1 MQPFFSRKG
10 IMVPNR
16 LSAVLLAVCVFLL
29 LAGQAAT
36 ADPRVRGDRL
46 APAQA
51 GALARIIVDAGK
63 YDRMDTP
70 VSVLLDAIPDVLT
83 HAPIGLL
90 EIKGSERIPTPSQIE
105 SGESAKLWWILSGK
119 TPAEG
124 LRVYELVTGAP
135 AKTSVVEAIKDN
147 KVLLIR
153 KGEQKLLQYNHAIV
167 PPPQEQ
173 SELFSRSGFIHP
185 LWSPSGDILTN
196 IHPPDHIH
204 HLGIWMPWTHTK
216 FQGKDVDFW
225 NLKEGQGTVR
235 FIKFLS
241 TTSGPVYGGFQA
253 EHDHVALKTDQGEKV
268 VLKEVWDVRVFN
280 VAGPEKGYRL
290 VDFKSTQRCVADSP
304 LYQIEYRYG
313 GFGFRAAAEWK
324 GEDAAYLTSEGKTR
338 KDGHGTRARWC
349 DTSGAINGKWAG
361 VTHMSHPDNF
371 RHPEPMRIWPEFENQ
386 VFFNWAPSQLGDWV
400 MEPGK
405 DYIFRYRLY
414 VHEGK
419 VNVADSERVWQDF
432 AEPPEVKVEA
442 ARPENAMILFDGTDF
457 SHWAHANGQP
467 VKWQIVDGAMRDPA
481 LREAKIVPGSGSI
494 VTKRQFR
501 DFKLHVEFK
510 TPQLPANVKG
520 QARGNSGVYLQRRYE
535 IQILDSF
542 GLPPKDNECGSLY
555 TVKAPDKN
563 VCKQPGEWQSYDIT
577 FHAARFEGQGKNAK
591 KVKNARIT
599 MWQNGVLIHDD
610 VEIPNKTGAGQPES
624 PEPGSIML
632 QEHGSEVMF
641 RNIQIVPLDE

>member
-1 MQPFFSRKG
+1 M
-10 IMVPNR
+10 MPNR
-16 LSAVLLAVCVFLL
+16 LSAVLIPVCILPLLL
-29 LAGQAAT
+29 LAGQCVAANQ
-36 ADPRVRGDRL
+36 P
-46 APAQA
+46 
-51 GALARIIVDAGK
+51 LARITVDAGK
-63 YDRMDTP
+63 YDRIDTP

-83 HAPIGLL
+83 RAPIGLF

-105 SGESAKLWWILSGK
+105 SGDPPKLWWIMYGT
-119 TPAEG
+119 TPAG
-124 LRVYELVTGAP
+124 GKRIYELVPGL
-135 AKTSVVEAIKDN
+135 SVDTA
-147 KVLLIR
+147 VLEVV
-153 KGEQKLLQYNHAIV
+153 KNDSFLQIQAQTPRGNNRVLRYNYALV
-167 PPPQEQ
+167 PPPEGE
-173 SELFSRSGFIHP
+173 SPLFTRSAFIHP
-185 LWSPSGDILTN
+185 LWSPSGDVLTN

-235 FIKFLS
+235 FVKFLS

-268 VLKEVWDVRVFN
+268 VLNEVWDVRVFN
-280 VAGPEKGYRL
+280 PSTSLGTGVGGPEEGYRL

-324 GEDAAYLTSEGKTR
+324 GENAAYLTSEGKTR

-432 AEPPEVKVEA
+432 AEPPEIKVEA
-442 ARPENAMILFDGTDF
+442 GRPENAIILFDGTDF

-494 VTKRQFR
+494 VTKQEFR
-501 DFKLHVEFK
+501 DFKLHIEFK
-510 TPQLPANVKG
+510 TPQLAANVKG

-535 IQILDSF
+535 IQILDSY
-542 GLPPKDNECGSLY
+542 GLPAKDNECGSLY

-577 FHAARFEGQGKNAK
+577 FYAARFDGQGKNAK

-599 MWQNGVLIHDD
+599 VWQNGVLIHSD
-610 VEIPNKTGAGQPES
+610 VEIPNKTGAGQPEG
-624 PEPGSIML
+624 PEPGPILL

-641 RNIQIVPLDE
+641 RNIRIVPLDE

>member
-1 MQPFFSRKG
+1 M
-10 IMVPNR
+10 MPNR
-16 LSAVLLAVCVFLL
+16 LSTVLLGVCVFLL
-29 LAGQAAT
+29 LAGQVAT
-36 ADPRVRGDRL
+36 ADEP
-46 APAQA
+46 
-51 GALARIIVDAGK
+51 LARITVEAGK
-63 YDRMDTP
+63 HTRIDTP
-70 VSVLLDAIPDVLT
+70 VFIALDGIRYSELALY
-83 HAPIGLL
+83 
-90 EIKGSERIPTPSQIE
+90 EIKGSKRTGVAKQIE
-105 SGESAKLWWILSGK
+105 RGNPPLLWWIMYGT
-119 TPAEG
+119 TPAG
-124 LRVYELVTGAP
+124 GKRIYELVEGRSFVER
-135 AKTSVVEAIKDN
+135 SV
-147 KVLLIR
+147 LILTEKNDSFLEIQTR
-153 KGEQKLLQYNHAIV
+153 GSKILRYNHAPV
-167 PPPQEQ
+167 PPPEGE
-173 SELFSRSGFIHP
+173 SPLFTRSAFIHP

-204 HLGIWMPWTHTK
+204 HLGIWMPWAHTK

-235 FIKFLS
+235 FVKFLN
-241 TTSGPVYGGFQA
+241 TTNGQGPVYGGFQA

-280 VAGPEKGYRL
+280 VGGPEEGYWL
-290 VDFKSTQRCVADSP
+290 LDFISTQRCVADSP
-304 LYQIEYRYG
+304 LYQIEYHYG

-324 GEDAAYLTSEGKTR
+324 GENAAYLTSEGKTR

-371 RHPEPMRIWPEFENQ
+371 RHPEPMRIWPEFENN

-419 VNVADSERVWQDF
+419 VNVADSERLWQDF
-432 AEPPEVKVEA
+432 AHPPEAKVEPA
-442 ARPENAMILFDGTDF
+442 LPNEAIVLFDGKDF
-457 SHWAHANGQP
+457 VHWTQANGQP

-494 VTKRQFR
+494 VTKQEFR
-501 DFKLHVEFK
+501 DFKLHIEFK
-510 TPQLPANVKG
+510 TPQLAANVKG

-599 MWQNGVLIHDD
+599 VWQNGVLIHSD
-610 VEIPNKTGAGQPES
+610 VEIPNKTGAGQPEG
-624 PEPGSIML
+624 PEPGPILL

-641 RNIQIVPLDE
+641 RNIRIVPLDEEQG

>member
-1 MQPFFSRKG
+1 MPSRA
-10 IMVPNR
+10 
-16 LSAVLLAVCVFLL
+16 SAFITSICIFALCSPAAVQSF
-29 LAGQAAT
+29 AA
-36 ADPRVRGDRL
+36 DEP
-46 APAQA
+46 
-51 GALARIIVDAGK
+51 LARIIVDAGK
-63 YDRMDTP
+63 YDRIDTP
-70 VSVLLDAIPDVLT
+70 VSVSLEAISDTLT
-83 HAPIGLL
+83 SYRRVGLR
-90 EIKGSERIPTPSQIE
+90 EIKGDQRLPGPSQIE
-105 SGESAKLWWILSGK
+105 PGNPPRLWWILFGT
-119 TPAEG
+119 TPAG
-124 LRVYELVTGAP
+124 SKRIYELIPGL
-135 AKTSVVEAIKDN
+135 SVDTAVLEVVKNDSFLQIQTQIPRGNN
-147 KVLLIR
+147 KVLR
-153 KGEQKLLQYNHAIV
+153 YNHAIV
-167 PPPQEQ
+167 PPPQGQ

-185 LWSPSGDILTN
+185 LWSPSGDILTD

-216 FQGKDVDFW
+216 FEGKDVDFW

-235 FIKFLS
+235 FVKFLS

-253 EHDHVALKTDQGEKV
+253 EHEHVALKTEAGEKV
-268 VLKEVWDVRVFN
+268 VLNEVWDVRVFN
-280 VAGPEKGYRL
+280 VGGPEEGYWL

-304 LYQIEYRYG
+304 LYQIEYHYG

-324 GEDAAYLTSEGKTR
+324 GENAAYLTSEGKTR

-371 RHPEPMRIWPEFENQ
+371 RHPEPMRIWPEFENN

-419 VNVADSERVWQDF
+419 VNVADSERLWQDF
-432 AEPPEVKVEA
+432 AHPPEAKVEPFDTA
-442 ARPENAMILFDGTDF
+442 QDRPALPNGAPAPVLRQEDAGVLFDGKDF
-457 SHWAHANGQP
+457 AHWAHANGQP
-467 VKWQIVDGAMRDPA
+467 VKWQIVDDAM
-481 LREAKIVPGSGSI
+481 KIVPGSGSI

-535 IQILDSF
+535 IQILDSY

-577 FHAARFEGQGKNAK
+577 FRAARFDGQGKNAK

-599 MWQNGVLIHDD
+599 VWQNGVLIHDD
-610 VEIPNKTGAGQPES
+610 VEIPNKTGAGQPEG
-624 PEPGSIML
+624 PEPGPILL

-641 RNIQIVPLDE
+641 RNIRIVPLDNGQG

>member
-1 MQPFFSRKG
+1 MPSRA
-10 IMVPNR
+10 
-16 LSAVLLAVCVFLL
+16 SAFITSICIFTLWSPAAVQSF
-29 LAGQAAT
+29 AA
-36 ADPRVRGDRL
+36 DEP
-46 APAQA
+46 
-51 GALARIIVDAGK
+51 LARITVEAGK
-63 YDRMDTP
+63 HTRIDTP
-70 VSVLLDAIPDVLT
+70 VSVALDGITYTELALY
-83 HAPIGLL
+83 
-90 EIKGSERIPTPSQIE
+90 EIKGSHRSPVAKKIE
-105 SGESAKLWWILSGK
+105 PCNPPRLWWILDG
-119 TPAEG
+119 TTRPGEE
-124 LRVYELVTGAP
+124 RIYELMEGRSYAER
-135 AKTSVVEAIKDN
+135 SVL
-147 KVLLIR
+147 VLITRNDAFLEIETR
-153 KGEQKLLQYNHAIV
+153 GSKILRYNHAVV
-167 PPPQEQ
+167 PPPQGQ

-185 LWSPSGDILTN
+185 LWSPSGDVLTN

-235 FIKFLS
+235 FVKFLS
-241 TTSGPVYGGFQA
+241 TISGSVYGGFQA

-268 VLKEVWDVRVFN
+268 VLKEVWDVRVYN
-280 VAGPEKGYRL
+280 VGGPEEGYWL

-324 GEDAAYLTSEGKTR
+324 GENAAYLTSEGKTR

-400 MEPGK
+400 VEPGK

-419 VNVADSERVWQDF
+419 VNVADSERLWQDF
-432 AEPPEVKVEA
+432 AEPPEVKVEPV
-442 ARPENAMILFDGTDF
+442 RPANATILFDGTDF
-457 SHWAHANGQP
+457 SHWTHANGQP

-494 VTKRQFR
+494 VTKQEFR
-501 DFKLHVEFK
+501 DFKLHIEFK

-542 GLPPKDNECGSLY
+542 GLPAKDNECGSLY

-577 FHAARFEGQGKNAK
+577 FHAARFEGQGKNAR

-599 MWQNGVLIHDD
+599 VWQNGVLIHSD
-610 VEIPNKTGAGQPES
+610 VEIPNKTGAGQPEG
-624 PEPGSIML
+624 PEPGPILL

-641 RNIQIVPLDE
+641 RNIRIVPLDE